1 MNILGIDTS
10 DKICKVKLF
19 KEDEDKIFEKEWL
32 ADRGLSKGLLR
43 FLEDFLKENH
53 LSFWDVKG
61 LVIFK
66 GPGSYTGLRIGITVF
81 NTYSD
86 TTKIP
91 IVGEMGEDWFLKGVK
106 RLERGENDKVVMP
119 KYLAPAHITKQRK

>member
-91 IVGEMGEDWFLKGVK
+91 IVGETGKDWFLKGVK

>member
-91 IVGEMGEDWFLKGVK
+91 IVGETGEDWFLKGAK

>member
-66 GPGSYTGLRIGITVF
+66 GPGSYTGLRIGIAVF

-91 IVGEMGEDWFLKGVK
+91 IVGETGEDWFLKGVK

>member
-10 DKICKVKLF
+10 GKICKVKLF
-19 KEDEDKIFEKEWL
+19 KEGEDKIFEKEWF

-91 IVGEMGEDWFLKGVK
+91 IVGETGEDWFLKGIK

>member
-91 IVGEMGEDWFLKGVK
+91 IVGETGEDWFLKGVK
-106 RLERGENDKVVMP
+106 RLERGKNDKVVMP

>member
-91 IVGEMGEDWFLKGVK
+91 IVGETVEDWFLKGVK

>member
-53 LSFWDVKG
+53 LSFWNVKG

-91 IVGEMGEDWFLKGVK
+91 IVGETGEDWFLKGVK

>member
-32 ADRGLSKGLLR
+32 ADRELSKELLH

-53 LSFWDVKG
+53 LSFWDIKG

-66 GPGSYTGLRIGITVF
+66 CPGSYTGLRIGITVF

-86 TTKIP
+86 TIKIP
-91 IVGEMGEDWFLKGVK
+91 IVGETGEDWFLKGVK
-106 RLERGENDKVVMP
+106 RLECDENDKVVMP

>member
-10 DKICKVKLF
+10 DKVCKVKLF
-19 KEDEDKIFEKEWL
+19 KEGEDKIFEKEWL

-91 IVGEMGEDWFLKGVK
+91 IVGETGEDWFLKGVK

>member
-53 LSFWDVKG
+53 LSFWDVEG

>member
-10 DKICKVKLF
+10 GKICKVKLF
-19 KEDEDKIFEKEWL
+19 KEGEDKIFEKEWL

-91 IVGEMGEDWFLKGVK
+91 IVGETGEDWFLKGVK
-106 RLERGENDKVVMP
+106 RLECGENDKVVMP

>member
-91 IVGEMGEDWFLKGVK
+91 IVGETGEDWFLKGVK

-119 KYLAPAHITKQRK
+119 RYLAPAHITKQRK

>member
-86 TTKIP
+86 TTKMP
-91 IVGEMGEDWFLKGVK
+91 IVGETGEDWFLKGVK

>member
-10 DKICKVKLF
+10 DKVCKVKLF
-19 KEDEDKIFEKEWL
+19 KDDKDQIIEKEWL

-53 LSFWDVKG
+53 LSFWDIKG

-91 IVGEMGEDWFLKGVK
+91 IVGETGEDWFLKGVK
-106 RLERGENDKVVMP
+106 RLECGENDKVVMP

>member
-10 DKICKVKLF
+10 DKVCKVKLF

-43 FLEDFLKENH
+43 FLEDFLKGNH

-91 IVGEMGEDWFLKGVK
+91 IVGETGEDWFLKGVK

>member
-32 ADRGLSKGLLR
+32 SGRGLSKGLFR

-91 IVGEMGEDWFLKGVK
+91 IVGETGEDWFLKGVK
-106 RLERGENDKVVMP
+106 RLERDENDKVVMP

>member
-91 IVGEMGEDWFLKGVK
+91 IVGETGEDWFLKGIK

>member
-10 DKICKVKLF
+10 DKVCKVKLF
-19 KEDEDKIFEKEWL
+19 KGNENQIVKKEWL
-32 ADRGLSKGLLR
+32 ADRELSKGLLR

-53 LSFWDVKG
+53 LSFWDIKG

-91 IVGEMGEDWFLKGVK
+91 IVGETDEDWFLKGVK

>member
-53 LSFWDVKG
+53 LSFWDVEG

-86 TTKIP
+86 TIKIP
-91 IVGEMGEDWFLKGVK
+91 IVGETGEDWFLKGVK

>member
-91 IVGEMGEDWFLKGVK
+91 IVGETGEDWFLKGVK
-106 RLERGENDKVVMP
+106 RLERDENDKVVMP

>member
-32 ADRGLSKGLLR
+32 ADRELSKELLH

-53 LSFWDVKG
+53 LSFWDIKG

-86 TTKIP
+86 TIKIP
-91 IVGEMGEDWFLKGVK
+91 IVGETGEDWFLKGVK
-106 RLERGENDKVVMP
+106 RLECDENDKVVMP

>member
-53 LSFWDVKG
+53 LSFRNVKG

-91 IVGEMGEDWFLKGVK
+91 IVGETGEDWFLKGVK

>member
-10 DKICKVKLF
+10 NKICKVKLF

-53 LSFWDVKG
+53 LYFWDVKG
-61 LVIFK
+61 LLIFK
-66 GPGSYTGLRIGITVF
+66 VQGYYTGIRIGITVF

-91 IVGEMGEDWFLKGVK
+91 IVGETGEDWFLKGVK

>member
-32 ADRGLSKGLLR
+32 SKGLFR

-91 IVGEMGEDWFLKGVK
+91 IVGETGEDWFLKGVK
-106 RLERGENDKVVMP
+106 RLECGENDKVVMP

>member
-91 IVGEMGEDWFLKGVK
+91 IVGETGEDWFLKGVK

-119 KYLAPAHITKQRK
+119 KYLTPAHITKQRK

>member
-10 DKICKVKLF
+10 DKVCKVKLF
-19 KEDEDKIFEKEWL
+19 KEGEDKIFEKEWL

-91 IVGEMGEDWFLKGVK
+91 IVGETGEDWFLKGAK